1 MYLRG
6 TCLRPKAKRLLK
18 VITFA
23 LSNNFTYFTDEM
35 MVSPMSTVKDGMY
48 NSEAVRRLLDGDQ
61 ECSLVCDVP
70 ADCPREQECTDVKTT
85 SVTTPK
91 QKPELPEGL
100 TGVKRIMKTPR
111 QKSEPVEDLRGG
123 LLKTP
128 KQKPEQQECLTGVK
142 RLMKTPRQKAEP
154 VEDLRGRLL
163 KTPKQKPEQQE
174 CLTGVKRL
182 MKTPRQKAE
191 PVEDLRGNVLK
202 TPKQKPMVQE
212 CLTGVKQIFE
222 TPQWE
227 TEPLKDIHQK
237 LVKTPKAPEAVE
249 VVDEPVHMEESE
261 DPSDMMT
268 SCMQSASLPVSA
280 EQLETKEVM
289 MKN

>member
-1 MYLRG
+1 
-6 TCLRPKAKRLLK
+6 
-18 VITFA
+18 
-23 LSNNFTYFTDEM
+23 

-70 ADCPREQECTDVKTT
+70 ADCPREQEYTDVKTT

-91 QKPELPEGL
+91 QKPDLPEGL
-100 TGVKRIMKTPR
+100 TGVKRITKTPR
-111 QKSEPVEDLRGG
+111 
-123 LLKTP
+123 
-128 KQKPEQQECLTGVK
+128 
-142 RLMKTPRQKAEP
+142 MKAEP

-202 TPKQKPMVQE
+202 TPKQKPKVQE

-222 TPQWE
+222 TPQWQ
-227 TEPLKDIHQK
+227 TEPLKDVHGK
-237 LVKTPKAPEAVE
+237 LVTTPKAPEAVE
-249 VVDEPVHMEESE
+249 VVDAPVHMEESE
-261 DPSDMMT
+261 DPSDMTDTMT
-268 SCMQSASLPVSA
+268 PCLQSASLPVSA

-289 MKN
+289 MKKSDFSFI

>member
-1 MYLRG
+1 
-6 TCLRPKAKRLLK
+6 
-18 VITFA
+18 
-23 LSNNFTYFTDEM
+23 M

-48 NSEAVRRLLDGDQ
+48 NSEAVRRLLDVDQ

-70 ADCPREQECTDVKTT
+70 AEETHSDGPREQECTDVKRT

-100 TGVKRIMKTPR
+100 TGVKRI
-111 QKSEPVEDLRGG
+111 
-123 LLKTP
+123 
-128 KQKPEQQECLTGVK
+128 
-142 RLMKTPRQKAEP
+142 MKTPRQKAEP

-202 TPKQKPMVQE
+202 TPKQKPKVQE

-227 TEPLKDIHQK
+227 TEPLKDVQGK
-237 LVKTPKAPEAVE
+237 LLKTSKAPEAVE
-249 VVDEPVHMEESE
+249 VVDAPVLKEESE
-261 DPSDMMT
+261 DPSEMTDMMT
-268 SCMQSASLPVSA
+268 PCMQSAP
-280 EQLETKEVM
+280 LETKEVM
-289 MKN
+289 MKNADFILLNGLI